1 MNWYI
6 SVLKQYAV
14 FSGRARRTEYWMFVL
29 CNVIVMQLLG
39 MVDKLIGGDK
49 EFISGIYSLAVLLPS
64 LAVAVRRLH
73 DTDRSGWW
81 LLLVLVPIIGI
92 LVPTIGTLVPI
103 IGTLVLIYF
112 MVCNGQ
118 QGPNRFGDDPKAAP
132 SQALSS
138 ANGRGLAN
146 HRPRKREGGITPPS
160 LFRVDGRSTLDQ
172 RC

>member
-29 CNVIVMQLLG
+29 CNIIVMLLLG
-39 MVDKLIGGDK
+39 MVDKLIGGDN
-49 EFISGIYSLAVLLPS
+49 ELISSIYSLAVLLPS
-64 LAVAVRRLH
+64 LAVAARRLH
-73 DTDRSGWW
+73 DTDRSAWW
-81 LLLVLVPIIGI
+81 LLLGLI
-92 LVPTIGTLVPI
+92 PI

-132 SQALSS
+132 SQGFIVS
-138 ANGRGLAN
+138 
-146 HRPRKREGGITPPS
+146 
-160 LFRVDGRSTLDQ
+160 
-172 RC
+172 

>member
-29 CNVIVMQLLG
+29 CNVIVMLLLG
-39 MVDKLIGGDK
+39 MVDKLIGGDN
-49 EFISGIYSLAVLLPS
+49 ELVSSIYSLAVLLPS
-64 LAVAVRRLH
+64 LAVAARRLH
-73 DTDRSGWW
+73 DTDRSAWW
-81 LLLVLVPIIGI
+81 LLLGLI
-92 LVPTIGTLVPI
+92 PI

-132 SQALSS
+132 SQGFIVS
-138 ANGRGLAN
+138 
-146 HRPRKREGGITPPS
+146 
-160 LFRVDGRSTLDQ
+160 
-172 RC
+172 

>member
-29 CNVIVMQLLG
+29 CNVIVMLLLG
-39 MVDKLIGGDK
+39 MVDKLIGGDN
-49 EFISGIYSLAVLLPS
+49 ELISSIYSLAVLLPS
-64 LAVAVRRLH
+64 LAVAARRLH
-73 DTDRSGWW
+73 DSDRSAWW
-81 LLLVLVPIIGI
+81 LLLGLI
-92 LVPTIGTLVPI
+92 PI

-132 SQALSS
+132 SQGFIVS
-138 ANGRGLAN
+138 
-146 HRPRKREGGITPPS
+146 
-160 LFRVDGRSTLDQ
+160 
-172 RC
+172 

>member
-29 CNVIVMQLLG
+29 CNVVFMLLVG
-39 MVDKLIGGDK
+39 MVDRLIGSDK
-49 EFISGIYSLAVLLPS
+49 EILSAIYSLAVLLPS

-81 LLLVLVPIIGI
+81 LLIGLI
-92 LVPTIGTLVPI
+92 PV

-118 QGPNRFGDDPKAAP
+118 QGPNRFGDDPKASP
-132 SQALSS
+132 SQCFIAS
-138 ANGRGLAN
+138 
-146 HRPRKREGGITPPS
+146 
-160 LFRVDGRSTLDQ
+160 
-172 RC
+172 

>member
-29 CNVIVMQLLG
+29 CNVIVMLLLG
-39 MVDKLIGGDK
+39 MVDKLIGGDN
-49 EFISGIYSLAVLLPS
+49 ELISSIYSLAVLLPS
-64 LAVAVRRLH
+64 LAVAARRLH
-73 DTDRSGWW
+73 DTDRSAWW
-81 LLLVLVPIIGI
+81 LLLGLIPV
-92 LVPTIGTLVPI
+92 

-132 SQALSS
+132 SQGFIVS
-138 ANGRGLAN
+138 
-146 HRPRKREGGITPPS
+146 
-160 LFRVDGRSTLDQ
+160 
-172 RC
+172 

>member
-29 CNVIVMQLLG
+29 CNIIVMLLLG
-39 MVDKLIGGDK
+39 MVDKLIGGDN
-49 EFISGIYSLAVLLPS
+49 ELISSIYSLAVLLPS
-64 LAVAVRRLH
+64 LAVAARRLH
-73 DTDRSGWW
+73 DTDRSAWW
-81 LLLVLVPIIGI
+81 LLLGLIPV
-92 LVPTIGTLVPI
+92 

-132 SQALSS
+132 SQGFIVS
-138 ANGRGLAN
+138 
-146 HRPRKREGGITPPS
+146 
-160 LFRVDGRSTLDQ
+160 
-172 RC
+172 

>member
-29 CNVIVMQLLG
+29 CNVIVMLLVG
-39 MVDKLIGGDK
+39 MVDKLIGGDN
-49 EFISGIYSLAVLLPS
+49 ELISSIYSLAVLLPS
-64 LAVAVRRLH
+64 LAVAARRLH
-73 DTDRSGWW
+73 DTDRSAWW
-81 LLLVLVPIIGI
+81 LLLGLI
-92 LVPTIGTLVPI
+92 PI

-132 SQALSS
+132 SQGFIVS
-138 ANGRGLAN
+138 
-146 HRPRKREGGITPPS
+146 
-160 LFRVDGRSTLDQ
+160 
-172 RC
+172 

>member
-29 CNVIVMQLLG
+29 CNVIVMLLLG

-132 SQALSS
+132 SQGFIVS
-138 ANGRGLAN
+138 
-146 HRPRKREGGITPPS
+146 
-160 LFRVDGRSTLDQ
+160 
-172 RC
+172 

>member
-81 LLLVLVPIIGI
+81 LLLVLVP
-92 LVPTIGTLVPI
+92 TIGTLVPI

-132 SQALSS
+132 SQGFIVS
-138 ANGRGLAN
+138 
-146 HRPRKREGGITPPS
+146 
-160 LFRVDGRSTLDQ
+160 
-172 RC
+172 